1 MNPAGGAGAQTAIQ
15 DAVALANWISTLQ
28 SPTQADLETIFK
40 EYRAERYPIA
50 KAAFST
56 SQMFKNIGG
65 TVRSTSENRLTW
77 WTSYTKPSLCFF
89 LLRCLEYDFHIIEG
103 VL

>member
-1 MNPAGGAGAQTAIQ
+1 MNPAGGAGAQAAIQ

-28 SPTQADLETIFK
+28 SPTPSDLETIFK

-50 KAAFST
+50 KEAFST

-65 TVRSTSENRLTW
+65 TVRNTSEDFLTW
-77 WTSYTKPSLCFF
+77 WT
-89 LLRCLEYDFHIIEG
+89 LLY
-103 VL
+103 